1 MPPLLGWYL
10 TLFWIID
17 NVQNSLIQNTSRI
30 AVVTIYN
37 EIKSLHKHISF
48 ILIKV
53 KRNIFMTTGI
63 MEYKLRLPDDIVA
76 LIRGLH
82 PILKRRVRSALALIC
97 MNPYDGKALKE
108 EMIGL
113 RSFRIKRFRI
123 IYKISSDRTI
133 GLIALG
139 PRKRIYAETYRI
151 LKKKQAP
158 SNVKMKM

>member
-1 MPPLLGWYL
+1 
-10 TLFWIID
+10 
-17 NVQNSLIQNTSRI
+17 
-30 AVVTIYN
+30 
-37 EIKSLHKHISF
+37 
-48 ILIKV
+48 
-53 KRNIFMTTGI
+53 MTTGI
-63 MEYKLRLPDDIVA
+63 MEYKLRIPDDIVA